1 METNVLKLVLKKNLF
16 ESIVNEHVDT
26 FRFETSGYYMSKFTS
41 NKHNTV
47 DKLKKD
53 PSLFKTFDVVEFAC
67 VGEKMSFNGVKVYL
81 VDGETPEFELK
92 FNNDIVIDDE
102 KSNQIKDDADVNLI
116 DLDNTCDDEI
126 LDCATESVDSFVEEI
141 SEDSTTELEVEDN
154 KTNLDDLISYLSGF
168 KNVYILDSRNL
179 KIGQQGKVYG
189 CDKNISFAR
198 NEHIY
203 DYKLTEHTIVIDN
216 DLEDKVDEIINSGY
230 VFICPSE
237 SSYTGNKINLFYT
250 TLKRLDIMSLM

>member
-16 ESIVNEHVDT
+16 ESIINEGVDT
-26 FRFETSGYYMSKFTS
+26 FRFETSGFYMSKFTS

-53 PSLFKTFDVVEFAC
+53 ASLFKTFDVVEFTC
-67 VGEKMSFNGVKVYL
+67 VGEKMSFGGVHVTL
-81 VDGETPEFELK
+81 IDGEVPEFELK
-92 FNNDIVIDDE
+92 FNNDIVVEDEELEQTPDVIDDNDIFNIDNE
-102 KSNQIKDDADVNLI
+102 DVL
-116 DLDNTCDDEI
+116 TFE
-126 LDCATESVDSFVEEI
+126 EEI
-141 SEDSTTELEVEDN
+141 IEPVELPEDSNTVLEVED
-154 KTNLDDLISYLSGF
+154 KPILANLIELLSEY
-168 KNVYILDSRNL
+168 KNVYVLDSRNL

-216 DLEDKVDEIINSGY
+216 NLEDKVDEIINRGY
-230 VFICPSE
+230 VFVCPSE
-237 SSYTGNKINLFYT
+237 SSCDGNTVKLFYT
-250 TLKRLDIMSLM
+250 TLKRLDILSLM